1 MSKRV
6 HMEPVV
12 PRKKRGENES
22 SDAIRSCCGVRRI
35 RSAAGDGGENRIV
48 RQRAAGIR
56 ESSNNSPKSG
66 SESRSGG

>member
-12 PRKKRGENES
+12 PRRKRGNNES

-48 RQRAAGIR
+48 WQRSAGIR
-56 ESSNNSPKSG
+56 ESSDNRAKS
-66 SESRSGG
+66 EPERRRGG

>member
-12 PRKKRGENES
+12 PRRKRGENES
-22 SDAIRSCCGVRRI
+22 SDAVRSCCGVRRI

-48 RQRAAGIR
+48 WQCSAGIR
-56 ESSNNSPKSG
+56 ESANNRPKSK
-66 SESRSGG
+66 SERRRVG